1 MSDSHETPIKT
12 PTQLITV
19 IVLAFVVPILII
31 TLLVNFVTSAKRTGA
46 GSESLTAAAT
56 EARIRPVATVEVRD
70 ANAPRVLKTG
80 AEVYKAQCSACHD
93 AGAAGAPKLGE
104 VAAWEPRIKT
114 GYPALLTSALKG
126 KGAMPAQVGGDFD
139 ELEIARAVVH
149 MANSGGAKFSEPA
162 LVAPKANAA
171 GTVAPAGAAPTT
183 VATATA
189 ASAAASIAT
198 VAAATATTATIAT
211 TPAASAA
218 PAATVAAAPAASP
231 GKTMYDTACI
241 ACHAQGVGGAPKFGD
256 KVAWADRVKD
266 GLPHL
271 VEEVIKGKGAMPP
284 KGGRADASDA
294 DIKAAVE
301 YMVAAVK

>member
-56 EARIRPVATVEVRD
+56 EARIRPVASVEVRD

-189 ASAAASIAT
+189 
-198 VAAATATTATIAT
+198 

-284 KGGRADASDA
+284 KGGRPDASDA

>member
-56 EARIRPVATVEVRD
+56 EARIRPVASVEVRD

-189 ASAAASIAT
+189 
-198 VAAATATTATIAT
+198 

>member
-56 EARIRPVATVEVRD
+56 EARIRPVASVEVRD

-189 ASAAASIAT
+189 
-198 VAAATATTATIAT
+198 

-284 KGGRADASDA
+284 KGGRADASDN